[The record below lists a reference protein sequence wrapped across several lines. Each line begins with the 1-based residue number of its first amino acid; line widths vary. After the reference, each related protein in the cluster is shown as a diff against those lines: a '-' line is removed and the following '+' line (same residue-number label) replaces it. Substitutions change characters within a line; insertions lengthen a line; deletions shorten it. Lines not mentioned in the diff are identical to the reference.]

1 MMMMMMMMMMMIA
14 MKFYRELFPARN
26 IQRFL
31 PSQSFDTPPLEFQF
45 QQLKFK
51 FILKKAM

>member
-1 MMMMMMMMMMMIA
+1 MMMMMMMMMMMA